1 MPLFGKASSCPVLWL
16 FDEARLDKMLVK
28 RKGPLN
34 TQLLHDN
41 EGDTICEGVPFILMA
56 LEIGPPCIKECG
68 IDMDEL
74 HRWTL

>member
-1 MPLFGKASSCPVLWL
+1 LFGKASGSILRL
-16 FDEARLDKMLVK
+16 FDKARLDKMLVK
-28 RKGPLN
+28 GKSSLN
-34 TQLLHDN
+34 TELLHDN
-41 EGDTICEGVPFILMA
+41 EGDTIGEGIPLILMA